1 MTKEETIFAKNREFF
16 DAVDIVCME
25 CIEASEEKC
34 SNCPVRKTCDS
45 KLDAEE
51 EN

>member
-1 MTKEETIFAKNREFF
+1 MTKQEEIFAKNRKFF
-16 DAVDIVCME
+16 DAVDIVCMD

-34 SNCPVRKTCDS
+34 PNCPVRKTCDS
-45 KLDAEE
+45 KLNVEE